1 MENRPSLAL
10 ENISLGVIVKIVCD
24 QMQLS
29 HDKIPSDS
37 QSRRVSLARSMV
49 AYFAHYH
56 AKYSY
61 EDIAAV
67 VCRTPNSIGKTLRR
81 YLKLASSDREIRSLL
96 NGIEKNCQ
104 SPIWIDGFL
113 RLMNIYMFYFNLLSL
128 TLIVSALTYS
138 KDSISGI
145 SQGILPSYFQ
155 FDLCH
160 YSPS

>member
-81 YLKLASSDREIRSLL
+81 YLKLASSDREIRSLF
-96 NGIEKNCQ
+96 NGIEKK
-104 SPIWIDGFL
+104 L
-113 RLMNIYMFYFNLLSL
+113 
-128 TLIVSALTYS
+128 
-138 KDSISGI
+138 SISDMDRWV
-145 SQGILPSYFQ
+145 S
-155 FDLCH
+155 
-160 YSPS
+160 